1 LICDTSRDWLP
12 AQEDSVTDASVQ
24 PEGGAT
30 GGVPTAASMAVR
42 MLIPLA
48 AGAAVSI
55 AAESLL
61 TASQPDTL
69 LRAVF
74 SIAIGGCLSAFGLAT
89 LLIRPLTRSR
99 ADLQVRYQ
107 EAIADALRDH
117 LTGLGNHR
125 AFQEELDSQI
135 ENANRYEVPVSLVL
149 IDLDEFKQI
158 NDSSGHAAGD
168 QTLASFGRL
177 VGSVLRKVDR
187 PFRIGGDE
195 FALLLPHT
203 DAEAAHIVARRLL
216 VSALQP
222 NVRDPKVKPLS
233 FSAGI
238 SSLPSPA
245 TSRTE
250 LYAQADT
257 ALHGAK
263 RAGRTEVLVFHPGTE
278 IGATAAGASAAIAE
292 VIEQNL
298 LRPVFQPIVDLG
310 SGGTL
315 GYEGLIRPVPPAPYA
330 DPASLF
336 AAAEASGHVVALDL
350 ACVEAIVAAAAR
362 MPKELFLSV
371 NVSPRTVEAPEFS
384 AHIML
389 NILAR
394 HDFPPDRL
402 IIELTEHQPIADL
415 ERVRHKLDTCRS
427 AGIRLAADDLG
438 AGNSGLRLLSDL
450 RFDVVKVDL
459 GLIQRSSTSAPSS
472 AVVESIVAF
481 ASRTGA
487 LVIGEGV
494 EHEEQV
500 AQLTE
505 LGVTAAQGYLFS
517 RPGPLPDWAGET
529 RLKRA
534 ADRQTRPTMGAE
546 DADLDAWRRKIGLA
560 TPAA

>member
-1 LICDTSRDWLP
+1 M
-12 AQEDSVTDASVQ
+12 TDASVQ
-24 PEGGAT
+24 PDGST
-30 GGVPTAASMAVR
+30 KRGVPSTASMAVR
-42 MLIPLA
+42 MLIPLT
-48 AGAAVSI
+48 AGAAASI
-55 AAESLL
+55 AAE
-61 TASQPDTL
+61 TL
-69 LRAVF
+69 LSPTLPNSLVRAAT
-74 SIAIGGCLSAFGLAT
+74 SIGIGACLSAFGLAIM
-89 LLIRPLTRSR
+89 LIRPLTRSR

-107 EAIADALRDH
+107 EAVADALLDP

-135 ENANRYEVPVSLVL
+135 ENATRYEVPVALVL

-158 NDSSGHAAGD
+158 NDSAGHAVGD

-195 FALLLPHT
+195 FAILLPHT
-203 DAEAAHIVARRLL
+203 DADAAHIVARRLL

-222 NVRDPKVKPLS
+222 NVRDPKIKPLS

-238 SSLPSPA
+238 SSLPGPA
-245 TSRTE
+245 TSRTQ
-250 LYAQADT
+250 LYTQADT
-257 ALHGAK
+257 ALHAAK
-263 RAGRTEVLVFHPGTE
+263 HAGRTEVLVFDPGAE
-278 IGATAAGASAAIAE
+278 VAATAASTSAAIAE
-292 VIEQNL
+292 VIEQKL
-298 LRPVFQPIVDLG
+298 LRPVFQPIVNLAT
-310 SGGTL
+310 GGTL

-336 AAAEASGHVVALDL
+336 AAAEASGHVVPLDL
-350 ACVEAIVAAAAR
+350 ACVEAIVSAAASL
-362 MPKELFLSV
+362 PKDLFLSV
-371 NVSPRTVEAPEFS
+371 NMSPRTIEAPEFS
-384 AHIML
+384 APAML

-394 HDFPPDRL
+394 YDFPPERL

-427 AGIRLAADDLG
+427 AGMRMAADDLG
-438 AGNSGLRLLSDL
+438 SGNSGLRLLSDL
-450 RFDVVKVDL
+450 RFDIVKVDL
-459 GLIQRSSTSAPSS
+459 GLVQRSSTGARSS

-481 ASRTGA
+481 ASRMGA

-500 AQLTE
+500 EQLTQ

-517 RPGPLPDWAGET
+517 RPGPLPDWAGEK

-534 ADRQTRPTMGAE
+534 ADRQTPAAVVDE
-546 DADLDAWRRKIGLA
+546 DPDLESWRRKIGLA

>member
-1 LICDTSRDWLP
+1 
-12 AQEDSVTDASVQ
+12 VTDSSVQ
-24 PEGGAT
+24 PDGGAKR
-30 GGVPTAASMAVR
+30 GVPTTASMAVR
-42 MLIPLA
+42 MLVPLI
-48 AGAAVSI
+48 AGAAASI
-55 AAESLL
+55 AAETLL
-61 TASQPDTL
+61 SPSVPNSL
-69 LRAVF
+69 LRAVM
-74 SIAIGGCLSAFGLAT
+74 AIGIGTGLSAVSLAAM
-89 LLIRPLTRSR
+89 LIRPLTQSR

-107 EAIADALRDH
+107 EAVADALRDP

-135 ENANRYEVPVSLVL
+135 ESATRYDVPVALVL

-158 NDSSGHAAGD
+158 NDTAGHAVGD
-168 QTLASFGRL
+168 QTLAAFGRL

-195 FALLLPHT
+195 FAILLPHT
-203 DAEAAHIVARRLL
+203 DADAAHIVARRLL
-216 VSALQP
+216 VSSLQP

-233 FSAGI
+233 FSAGV

-245 TSRTE
+245 TTRTQ
-250 LYAQADT
+250 LYTQADT
-257 ALHGAK
+257 ALHAAK
-263 RAGRTEVLVFHPGTE
+263 HGGRTEVLVFDPE
-278 IGATAAGASAAIAE
+278 AQIGASAASTSAAIAE

-298 LRPVFQPIVDLG
+298 LRPVFQPIVNLAT
-310 SGGTL
+310 GGTL

-330 DPASLF
+330 DPTSLF
-336 AAAEASGHVVALDL
+336 AAAEASGHVVPLDL
-350 ACVEAIVAAAAR
+350 ACVEAIVAAAAK

-371 NVSPRTVEAPEFS
+371 NMSPRTIEAPEFS
-384 AHIML
+384 APAML

-394 HDFPPDRL
+394 YDFPPERL
-402 IIELTEHQPIADL
+402 IIELTEHQPIGDL
-415 ERVRHKLDTCRS
+415 DRVRHKLDACRS
-427 AGIRLAADDLG
+427 TGMRLAADDLG

-459 GLIQRSSTSAPSS
+459 GLIQRSSTSGPSS

-487 LVIGEGV
+487 LIIGEGV

-517 RPGPLPDWAGET
+517 RPGPLPDWAGEM

-534 ADRQTRPTMGAE
+534 ADRQTRPVVGDE
-546 DADLDAWRRKIGLA
+546 DPDLDAWRRKIGLA